1 MFGRE
6 LEGDQ
11 ALAAAF
17 SGAWVRAVGNN
28 TSRVETF
35 SLAHMDQQMVNI
47 RFALQCPDYFHRD
60 SDFFDGSFSCTT

>member
-11 ALAAAF
+11 ALAAAL
-17 SGAWVRAVGNN
+17 SAAWSRAEGSN

-47 RFALQCPDYFHRD
+47 RFA
-60 SDFFDGSFSCTT
+60 

>member
-17 SGAWVRAVGNN
+17 SAAWVRAGGGN

-47 RFALQCPDYFHRD
+47 RFAL
-60 SDFFDGSFSCTT
+60 